1 MSAAGLR
8 EILPGARGGTGSDP
22 LHKYLF
28 KRLLQ
33 SVGVFFGV
41 SLVVFAILR
50 LAGDPIE
57 LLLGDDARP
66 EDIVRFRTLFGL
78 DLPYIVQYFLF
89 LKNVLRG
96 DLGVSYHHGVPAMG
110 LVLERIPATLELVL
124 TAMVTATIVAIP
136 MGVIAATR
144 RGGILD
150 RLFLSGS
157 LVGIS
162 APTFWVGIVCILI
175 FGVALGW
182 LPTGGRGGLN
192 HLVLPAGSL
201 ALYRL
206 ALFIRLIRAGMLDVL
221 GQDYV
226 TSARSKGLTENVVV
240 FKHALKNTLIPF
252 ITIAGL
258 QMGSLLAGAV
268 VTERVFAWPGMGRLI
283 LDAIERLDY
292 PVVMSW
298 ALVTAGMFILI
309 NLVVDI
315 SYSFVDPRVRIG

>member
-1 MSAAGLR
+1 MPAFLV
-8 EILPGARGGTGSDP
+8 
-22 LHKYLF
+22 

-33 SVGVFFGV
+33 SLAVFLGV
-41 SLVVFAILR
+41 SLAMFLMLR
-50 LAGDPIE
+50 MVGDPVQ
-57 LLLGDDARP
+57 LLLGEEGTP
-66 EDIVRFRTLFGL
+66 EDIARLQVVFGL
-78 DLPYIVQYFLF
+78 DRSLPVQYLYFLR
-89 LKNVLRG
+89 NALRG
-96 DLGVSYHHGVPAMG
+96 DLGVSYHHGVPAME
-110 LVLERIPATLELVL
+110 LVLERVPATLELAGAAMLIAIVL
-124 TAMVTATIVAIP
+124 AVP
-136 MGVIAATR
+136 LGVIAANR
-144 RGGILD
+144 RGGVLD

-162 APTFWVGIVCILI
+162 APPFWVGIVFILV
-175 FGVALGW
+175 FGVMFRW
-182 LPTGGRGGLN
+182 LPTSGRGGWE

-206 ALFIRLIRAGMLDVL
+206 ALFIRLVRSGMLDVL

-226 TSARSKGLTENVVV
+226 RTARSKGLAERAVV

-283 LDAIERLDY
+283 LDSIQKLDY
-292 PVVMSW
+292 PVVMCW
-298 ALVTAGMFILI
+298 ALVTAAIFILI

-315 SYSFVDPRVRIG
+315 SYSFVDPRVRSG